1 MSANGWKADLGKVM
15 LRPMINVDRCKASLW
30 LTGDTLDPDKLAQSL
45 GCTPAYCIRKGDTY
59 LSKSGEEMVASTGRF
74 QITTGWRTGEP
85 LDRLLQELL
94 NQVPDNLALWA
105 EINST
110 LSGEIFCGLIL
121 DSVNEEAKIPASM
134 LLSLG
139 QRGLSLHLDIYD
151 SGDGPVT

>member
-1 MSANGWKADLGKVM
+1 MT
-15 LRPMINVDRCKASLW
+15 NVDQCKASLW
-30 LTGDTLDPDKLAQSL
+30 LMGDALDPDKLAQSL
-45 GCTPAYCIRKGDTY
+45 DCTPAYGIRKGDIY
-59 LSKSGEEMVASTGRF
+59 LSENGEEIVASTGRF

-85 LDRLLQELL
+85 LDRVLQELL
-94 NQVPDNLALWA
+94 DQLPDDLASWA

-110 LSGEIFCGLIL
+110 LSGKVLCGLIL
-121 DSVNEEAKIPASM
+121 DSVNEEAEVPASV